1 MKFAMRIGVDIGG
14 TKVSCAL
21 VGEDQTILS
30 KVSFDTRGG
39 RPYTEVLRDIADS
52 IYSVLDLAGIQL
64 DEVKAIGLGCPGILD
79 QQKGE
84 VIYSNNIAWEHVPLV
99 KTLQSYVPKEVY
111 IDNDANCA
119 ALGEYLCGASQGTSS
134 SVTVTLGTGVGGG
147 IILGGQIHSGFN
159 SAANAIGHMV
169 IVSGGV
175 PCTCGRR
182 GCWES
187 YASITALIR
196 MAEEMA
202 AQFPD
207 SLLAEV
213 KRRSGQFNGKNIF
226 DTARLNDSAALK
238 LLDQYFYY
246 VSEGIIDIINI
257 FQPEM
262 IVIGGGISSE
272 GDYLLQ
278 PILAYVKKGVY
289 CKQVPLP
296 QITIAKLNNDAG
308 LIGAAYLHGYQAT
321 VVKQGIQ
328 RV

>member
-1 MKFAMRIGVDIGG
+1 MRIGVDIGG

-21 VGEDQTILS
+21 VGEDKTILS
-30 KVSFDTRGG
+30 KVSFETRGG
-39 RPYTEVLRDIADS
+39 RPYTDVLRDVADS
-52 IYSVLDLAGIQL
+52 VYSVLDEAGYRL
-64 DEVKAIGLGCPGILD
+64 DDVEAVGLGCPGILD

-84 VIYSNNIAWEHVPLV
+84 VIYSNNIAWENVPLV
-99 KTLQSYVPKEVY
+99 KTLQRYVPKEIYV
-111 IDNDANCA
+111 DNDANCA
-119 ALGEYLCGASQGTSS
+119 ALGEYLCGASKGTNS

-147 IILGGQIHSGFN
+147 IILGGRIHSGFN

-175 PCTCGRR
+175 PCTCGRE

-187 YASITALIR
+187 YASITALVR

-202 AQFPD
+202 VQFPD

-226 DTARLNDSAALK
+226 DAARQNDATALK
-238 LLDQYFYY
+238 LLDKYYYF
-246 VSEGIIDIINI
+246 VSEGIIDLINV
-257 FQPEM
+257 FQPQM

-272 GDYLLQ
+272 GDDLLK
-278 PILAYVKKGVY
+278 PIITNVKKGVY

-308 LIGAAYLHGYQAT
+308 IIGAAYLKGYQAT
-321 VVKQGIQ
+321 VMKLGI
-328 RV
+328 

>member
-1 MKFAMRIGVDIGG
+1 MDFAMRIGVDIGG

-21 VGEDQTILS
+21 VGEDKTILS
-30 KVSFDTRGG
+30 KVSFETRGG
-39 RPYTEVLRDIADS
+39 RPYTDVLRDVADS
-52 IYSVLDLAGIQL
+52 VYSVLDEAGYRL
-64 DEVKAIGLGCPGILD
+64 DDVEAVGLGCPGILD

-84 VIYSNNIAWEHVPLV
+84 VIYSNNIAWENVPLV
-99 KTLQSYVPKEVY
+99 KTLQRYVPKEIYV
-111 IDNDANCA
+111 DNDANCA
-119 ALGEYLCGASQGTSS
+119 ALGEYLCGASKGTNS

-147 IILGGQIHSGFN
+147 IILGGRIHSGFN

-175 PCTCGRR
+175 PCTCGRE

-187 YASITALIR
+187 YASITALVR

-202 AQFPD
+202 VQFPD

-226 DTARLNDSAALK
+226 DAARQNDATALK
-238 LLDQYFYY
+238 LLDKYYYF
-246 VSEGIIDIINI
+246 VSEGIIDLINV
-257 FQPEM
+257 FQPQM

-272 GDYLLQ
+272 GDDLLK
-278 PILAYVKKGVY
+278 PIITNVKKGVY

-308 LIGAAYLHGYQAT
+308 IIGAAYLKGYQAT
-321 VVKQGIQ
+321 VMKLGI
-328 RV
+328 

>member
-1 MKFAMRIGVDIGG
+1 MDFAMRIGVDIGG

-21 VGEDQTILS
+21 VGEDKTILS

-39 RPYTEVLRDIADS
+39 RPYSEVLRDVADS
-52 IYSVLDLAGIQL
+52 IYSVLDLAGIGL
-64 DEVKAIGLGCPGILD
+64 EEVEAIGLGCPGILD

-84 VIYSNNIAWEHVPLV
+84 VIYSNNIAWENVPLV
-99 KTLQSYVPKEVY
+99 KTLQTYVPKEIYV
-111 IDNDANCA
+111 DNDANCA
-119 ALGEYLCGASQGTSS
+119 ALGEYLCGASQGTNS

-147 IILGGQIHSGFN
+147 IILGGRIHSGFN
-159 SAANAIGHMV
+159 SAANAVGHMV
-169 IVSGGV
+169 VVSRGV
-175 PCTCGRR
+175 PCTCGRQ

-213 KRRSGQFNGKNIF
+213 KRRSGQFNGRNIF
-226 DTARLNDSAALK
+226 DTARQHDEAALK
-238 LLDQYFYY
+238 LLDRYYFY
-246 VSEGIIDIINI
+246 VSEGIIDIINV

-278 PILAYVKKGVY
+278 PILAHVNKGVY

-296 QITIAKLNNDAG
+296 QLTIAKLNNDAG
-308 LIGAAYLHGYQAT
+308 LLGAAYLKGYQAT
-321 VVKQGIQ
+321 AVK
-328 RV
+328 